1 MHPKISSNQVKLK
14 IACYVAS
21 AAQFFAFFAKTK
33 NGRAKDFSRKMTCE
47 KFAKKGP
54 KLPKNSPKCTLKAD
68 PFSLKFKLGIWLRY
82 EFQFTW
88 GLTCYLLGNSCSNY
102 TFSPWNL
109 LQNLLQSFSRKS
121 NRSTV
126 KEMAIYFTM
135 FESKKIVKS
144 VSTKILLFIVFNFTK
159 YLRQFLN
166 FSRNIIK

>member
-1 MHPKISSNQVKLK
+1 MLHNFSH
-14 IACYVAS
+14 
-21 AAQFFAFFAKTK
+21 
-33 NGRAKDFSRKMTCE
+33 FSRKRKTAVRKIFRE
-47 KFAKKGP
+47 KWRAKNLRKRVQNYP
-54 KLPKNSPKCTLKAD
+54 KIAQKVPSKAD